1 MTQNVTKPYHNQN
14 WLPNAFSDF
23 FDIDHFFRG
32 GVTAPAI
39 NVIESDTD
47 YKVEV
52 AAPGMNKDDF
62 KICLDENGD
71 LSISMEKQAKSQSD
85 DEKTHRYLRR
95 EFSYTKFRQTLS
107 LPDNVERDR
116 ISASVVDGILSI
128 TLPKMTEEEKQKA
141 SRFIEVQ

>member
-1 MTQNVTKPYHNQN
+1 MTQIVPKPYHTQN

-39 NVIESDTD
+39 NVVETDTD

-71 LSISMEKQAKSQSD
+71 LAISMEKQAKSQSD

-95 EFSYTKFRQTLS
+95 EFTYTKFKQTLS
-107 LPDNVERDR
+107 LPDNVEKDR
-116 ISASVVDGILSI
+116 IAASVVDGILTI